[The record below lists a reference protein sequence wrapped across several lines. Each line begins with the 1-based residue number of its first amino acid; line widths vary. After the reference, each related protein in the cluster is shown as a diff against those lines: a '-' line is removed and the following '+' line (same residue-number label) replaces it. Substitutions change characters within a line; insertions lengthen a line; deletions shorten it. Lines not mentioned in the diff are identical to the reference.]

1 MAARARFPFDERRRR
16 LLEIGLAAFSSRPY
30 DEVSMDQLAAAAG
43 VSKGLL
49 YHYFP
54 TKRDFYREV
63 LVAAVEDMRRLTE
76 PDPALPPPEQL
87 RMGLTAF
94 LDYARDHAA
103 GFSALLRGGIGSDP
117 EIARVVAD
125 FRRAVL
131 ERVLRALGVI
141 GPGPELQLA
150 LRAWL
155 GFAEAA
161 ALVWVEEGGVD
172 RDLVGRLIAR
182 ALHAALREVAVP
194 MPVEDWY

>member
-1 MAARARFPFDERRRR
+1 MAARARFPFDERRRT
-16 LLEIGLAAFSSRPY
+16 LLQVGLAAFSSRPY
-30 DEVSMDQLAAAAG
+30 DEVSMDQLAAMAG

-63 LVAAVEDMRRLTE
+63 LVAAVEDMRQLTE

-87 RMGLTAF
+87 RAGLVAF

-131 ERVLRALGVI
+131 ERVLGALGIVE
-141 GPGPELQLA
+141 PS
-150 LRAWL
+150 RA
-155 GFAEAA
+155 
-161 ALVWVEEGGVD
+161 
-172 RDLVGRLIAR
+172 RPRAR
-182 ALHAALREVAVP
+182 AVVRSSISRKVSAPDSSTRATAAGRSAA
-194 MPVEDWY
+194 WAA